1 MSLQIGQ
8 RVGSYEIT
16 TLLGKGGMG
25 EVYLARDARLD
36 RSVAIKTLPEQFESD
51 AERLARFEREA
62 KILASLNHPN
72 IGAIYGLEKHD
83 GRHILVLELL
93 EGQTLAD
100 LVARG
105 PMPMNESL
113 RLAVQ
118 IAEALQAAHE
128 KGVIH
133 RDLKPANIKIT
144 RDGTVKVLDFGL
156 AKAGEVE
163 SSDGDGLSNSPTL
176 RTLASTP
183 GMILGTAAYMSPEQA
198 KGRPVDRRTDIF
210 AFGCVLYEMLTGK
223 PAFAGETAMEIL
235 SDVMKTDPDWSA
247 LPATTPSLVRSLLRR
262 CLQKDPTQRLRD
274 IADARFQIEEALAE
288 QPTAV
293 QPVMSHHRA
302 VGWLKWAAVLML
314 AILLVVTATKY
325 FDRDTNNAPEA
336 RLQINTGPGGPNQFA
351 ISPDGTRIVYVAPV
365 DGQARLHVRPLR
377 SETPQTLTQTQSG
390 GSPFWSADGKSVG
403 FVSGS
408 KLEVVD
414 IDSGAVRTIAD
425 TSQFRGGAWS
435 GDGVILFAPGASG
448 PLVRVSANG
457 GDPVEVTKVIAPQT
471 SHRFP
476 SFLPDGRHFFFY
488 VAGTPEVRGV
498 YAGSLDSKET
508 HRLVDSDTG
517 GVYAPPDLVLF
528 ARQAKLFAQHLD
540 VKKLLPVGEPFG
552 VAEKMEMGTLSVAGQ
567 LPYSASLTGTL
578 VYRGM
583 GRGTARQL
591 TWFTRTGA
599 PVGTLGDIDR
609 QSSGQLVLSQD
620 GGYVAISREV
630 DGNADVWLMETA
642 RGVLRRLTTDGVYEG
657 YPVLSPD
664 GTQLLF
670 NSYLKGKTDLYLKS
684 TADASAGTLLL
695 ETPVAKNPADWSP
708 DGRFILY
715 DDFNTLWALPLQG
728 NKTPITIANRLRGS
742 YSRFSPDGRWV
753 SFGSIES
760 GTVEIYV
767 QPFPGPGP
775 KTRISTKGGGFP
787 VWRADSSELFYLAPD
802 DRLMAVSL
810 KLNDKKV
817 EVGTPKALFP
827 LRIRPPGTLGPHFAV
842 SPDGQRFLVN
852 TIVGEGETAPLT
864 VILNWKAKP

>member
-1 MSLQIGQ
+1 MSLQIGR

-16 TLLGKGGMG
+16 SLLGKGGMG

-72 IGAIYGLEKHD
+72 IGAIYGIEKHD
-83 GRHILVLELL
+83 GQHILVLELVD
-93 EGQTLAD
+93 GQTLAD

-105 PMPMNESL
+105 PMPVNESL
-113 RLAVQ
+113 RMAVQ
-118 IAEALQAAHE
+118 IAGALQAAHE

-156 AKAGEVE
+156 AKTGDVE
-163 SSDGDGLSNSPTL
+163 SSDGDGLSHSPTL

-198 KGRPVDRRTDIF
+198 KGRPIDRRTDIF

-235 SDVMKTDPDWSA
+235 SDVMKTDPDWLA

-288 QPTAV
+288 QPAAV

-302 VGWLKWAAVLML
+302 VRWLKWAAVLML

-325 FDRDTNNAPEA
+325 VDRDTNNAPEA
-336 RLQINTGPGGPNQFA
+336 RLQINTGPGEPNQFA

-365 DGQARLHVRPLR
+365 DGQLWLHARSLR
-377 SETPQTLTQTQSG
+377 SETPQTLTQIQGVGQTG
-390 GSPFWSADGKSVG
+390 LPFWSADSKSVG

-408 KLEVVD
+408 RLKVVD
-414 IDSGAVRTIAD
+414 IDGGAVRTIAD
-425 TSQFRGGAWS
+425 TTSQFRGGTWNR
-435 GDGVILFAPGASG
+435 DGVILFAPGASG
-448 PLVRVSANG
+448 PLVRVSENG

-540 VKKLLPVGEPFG
+540 LKKLLPVGEPFG
-552 VAEKMEMGTLSVAGQ
+552 VAEKMEMGNLSVAGRF
-567 LPYSASLTGTL
+567 PYSASLTGTL
-578 VYRGM
+578 VR
-583 GRGTARQL
+583 
-591 TWFTRTGA
+591 
-599 PVGTLGDIDR
+599 
-609 QSSGQLVLSQD
+609 S
-620 GGYVAISREV
+620 E
-630 DGNADVWLMETA
+630 E
-642 RGVLRRLTTDGVYEG
+642 RR
-657 YPVLSPD
+657 
-664 GTQLLF
+664 
-670 NSYLKGKTDLYLKS
+670 
-684 TADASAGTLLL
+684 
-695 ETPVAKNPADWSP
+695 
-708 DGRFILY
+708 
-715 DDFNTLWALPLQG
+715 
-728 NKTPITIANRLRGS
+728 
-742 YSRFSPDGRWV
+742 
-753 SFGSIES
+753 
-760 GTVEIYV
+760 
-767 QPFPGPGP
+767 
-775 KTRISTKGGGFP
+775 
-787 VWRADSSELFYLAPD
+787 
-802 DRLMAVSL
+802 
-810 KLNDKKV
+810 
-817 EVGTPKALFP
+817 
-827 LRIRPPGTLGPHFAV
+827 
-842 SPDGQRFLVN
+842 
-852 TIVGEGETAPLT
+852 
-864 VILNWKAKP
+864 